1 MKQPPQREPPEP
13 LRATQFL
20 DEQPFNTKTSNQDE
34 QHGIQD
40 KYGSSLVSVGQ
51 PKPPLE
57 NELSRAP
64 PGPCLGL
71 LFEGPPGPLGG
82 TLKKSIIPRQD
93 DHLCKNLALYTRGC
107 TKSACCFPARVHFQK
122 CGNRRGETRFF
133 KGQAVGV
140 RVEAKRT
147 GALL

>member
-20 DEQPFNTKTSNQDE
+20 DEQPFKTKTSNQDE

-40 KYGSSLVSVGQ
+40 KNGSSLVSVGQ

-93 DHLCKNLALYTRGC
+93 DHLCKNLALYTRGVHEIRLLLSC
-107 TKSACCFPARVHFQK
+107 EAHFQMSDD
-122 CGNRRGETRFF
+122 CRGETRGF
-133 KGQAVGV
+133 
-140 RVEAKRT
+140 
-147 GALL
+147 